1 MYKQIQLGKI
11 VNFLCKLYVYKES
24 CLEIPIFLNCP
35 LYLTYLL
42 YFQLFSTVDLLS
54 YIGGVLGLCLGFS
67 AMSALECI
75 YFFTL
80 RLGLNIRMKRSEHD
94 VWLLN
99 SWKLFQFVWNN
110 KGFIIYII
118 ATKYLIG
125 VLCDH
130 HFQVVSAIANQN
142 KVFWAEVPEIYPL
155 ILTWKSTSMPR
166 TSNLQITLC
175 RKARPTAIPTFYL
188 FFNQS

>member
-1 MYKQIQLGKI
+1 MGFRSNFVSRHRAYEMYKQIQFIGKI
-11 VNFLCKLYVYKES
+11 DLLVNILCKLYHVYKES
-24 CLEIPIFLNCP
+24 CLEIQIFLNCP

-118 ATKYLIG
+118 AIEYLLNWSLMWPSFSSCIS
-125 VLCDH
+125 H
-130 HFQVVSAIANQN
+130 SQ
-142 KVFWAEVPEIYPL
+142 PE
-155 ILTWKSTSMPR
+155 
-166 TSNLQITLC
+166 
-175 RKARPTAIPTFYL
+175 
-188 FFNQS
+188 